1 MTIMDLCPSK
11 RAAALALPLLGCL
24 LVPMQS
30 VADQLIADDLVLTG
44 KLCTGFDCLSGGA
57 ENFGDSNVKLKEN
70 NTQIRLYNTAS
81 PDVLAK
87 SWVLSA
93 NDTFNGG
100 PSRFS
105 FMTMSFARDTIKR
118 SDGQHLGAYDCDEGD
133 TVQPFPNGPVLLNT
147 LIPYGEPIIT
157 PNGNIC
163 STIPW
168 FTEDTVLRLS
178 VTAEDSVTIG
188 SGSMPIPGRVSVG
201 TLDSLRKLKHVAPP
215 TGPTDVLT
223 VGAIEDH
230 SVLQGRKDQLN
241 QLKSQIALVKTRLTQ
256 LENGDRDDDGIL
268 NKDDPFPKSRTN
280 FEAGSTVLTLTPLSP
295 SSTCTIATS
304 TATAVTPENRPVG
317 VVSLKEVDFTL
328 TDCSPSESLEVT
340 VDFGQEFPPGAVA
353 YKVVSGI
360 WTPIMGARIEGS
372 KVSYTLVNNGE
383 LDTDPSDSVIRDPVA
398 VVSPVVPIPVMPR
411 WLLLVLAISL
421 ALMASRRFIRH

>member
-11 RAAALALPLLGCL
+11 RAVALALPLLGCL
-24 LVPMQS
+24 LVPMHS

-44 KLCTGFDCLSGGA
+44 KLCTGFDCLIGGA
-57 ENFGDSNVKLKEN
+57 ENFGDSSVKLKEN

-81 PDVLAK
+81 QDVLAK
-87 SWVLSA
+87 AWVLSA
-93 NDTFNGG
+93 NDSSNGG

-105 FMTMSFARDTIKR
+105 FMAMSFDKDTIKR
-118 SDGQHLGAYDCDEGD
+118 SDGQHRAYDCEEGD
-133 TVQPFPNGPVLLNT
+133 VVQPFPNAPELLNT
-147 LIPYGEPIIT
+147 LIPYGEPLIV
-157 PNGNIC
+157 PSGNIC
-163 STIPW
+163 STLPW

-178 VTAEDSVTIG
+178 ATAEDSVTIG
-188 SGSMPIPGRVSVG
+188 SGSMPVPGSVSVG
-201 TLDSLRKLKHVAPP
+201 TLDSLRKLKHVAQP

-256 LENGDRDDDGIL
+256 LENGDRDGDGIL

-280 FEAGSTVLTLTPLSP
+280 FESGSTVLTLTPLSP
-295 SSTCTIATS
+295 SSTCTIAAS
-304 TATAVTPENRPVG
+304 TATAVTSENRPVG

-328 TDCSPSESLEVT
+328 TNCSPSESLEVT

-360 WTPIMGARIEGS
+360 WTPIAGARIEGS

-383 LDTDPSDSVIRDPVA
+383 LDTDPSDSVISDPVA
-398 VVSPVVPIPVMPR
+398 VVSPLIPIPVLPR